1 MKANVDINYWRN
13 LAERYFEAETT
24 DTEETALR
32 RFLATDA
39 ATAEFD
45 DLRAVMGF
53 AVVGRRSTDRRHRRR
68 TAIRW
73 AAAAAVVAVIVAMPF
88 AMSNSNE
95 VYVAYVGGEKITD
108 RDEVVN
114 QMHSAM
120 AHVLTDDGDSFES
133 QMDDIFNTLN
143 NK

>member
-24 DTEETALR
+24 EAEETALR
-32 RFLATDA
+32 RFLATEA

-53 AVVGRRSTDRRHRRR
+53 AVVGRRRVARRHRRR

-120 AHVLTDDGDSFES
+120 AQVLTDDGDSFES

>member
-32 RFLATDA
+32 RFLASDA

-53 AVVGRRSTDRRHRRR
+53 AVVGRRCTDRRRRR
-68 TAIRW
+68 RRAIRW
-73 AAAAAVVAVIVAMPF
+73 AAAAVIVAAAGTVPF
-88 AMSNSNE
+88 AITDRNE
-95 VYVAYVGGEKITD
+95 VFVAYVGGEKITD
-108 RDEVVN
+108 REEVVN

-120 AHVLTDDGDSFES
+120 AQVLTNDECSFDS
-133 QMDDIFNTLN
+133 QMEDIFNTLN